1 MATKE
6 TLSQIRSN
14 LEDCVGQQ
22 VLLRT
27 NKGKRNAKEKLAV
40 VEAVYPSI
48 FILSVNEGL
57 DVQRRVSFSYSDVLT
72 ETVEITICET
82 EERIQAS

>member
-6 TLSQIRSN
+6 TLSEIRGN
-14 LEDCVGQQ
+14 IENCVGQQ

-27 NKGKRNAKEKLAV
+27 NKGKRNAKEKVGV

-48 FILSVNEGL
+48 FVVSVNEGL
-57 DVQRRVSFSYSDVLT
+57 DSKRRVSFSYSDVLT
-72 ETVEITICET
+72 ETVEILVCET